1 MKKMA
6 ILLAVTLVLAMVF
19 PAAAEEYGWKDYAMK
34 LEGTPYTLVLP
45 EGVDPVAVEKND
57 EGRIGYAKLG
67 SMTDPAGGM
76 SIEVIYITDTAL
88 DDLVKDNYDGTVKRL
103 IKQYGE
109 KGVLKKED
117 IVDWS
122 IIDLA
127 DASGTSFA
135 VTGMYKTLLYD
146 EPMQYEC
153 TDLHAKGSSTGMM
166 IILYIPA
173 ENGVYAIGYFG
184 TRNYIDSPNNLFYGT
199 ILDE

>member
-1 MKKMA
+1 MTM
-6 ILLAVTLVLAMVF
+6 LVAVMLVLAMVF
-19 PAAAEEYGWKDYAMK
+19 PATAEEYGWTDYAMK

-45 EGVDPVAVEKND
+45 EGVDPVAVEKNNA
-57 EGRIGYAKLG
+57 GRIGYAKLG
-67 SMTDPAGGM
+67 SMTDPNGGM
-76 SIEVIYITDTAL
+76 SIEVFYITDTAL
-88 DDLVKDNYDGTVKRL
+88 DDLAKDTYDGNLKRL

-109 KGVLKKED
+109 KGVFQKEN

-122 IIDLA
+122 VIDMA
-127 DASGTSFA
+127 DISGTSFA
-135 VTGMYKTLLYD
+135 VTGMYETLLYD
-146 EPMQYEC
+146 QPMQYEC

-173 ENGVYAIGYFG
+173 ENGVYAIGHFG